1 MSLMK
6 IGVIG
11 AGAMGAGIAQ
21 VAAQNGHDVIL
32 YDTKY
37 AALERARHGYEKI
50 FARLVEKGKW
60 SEEKVKEVTCRIHFE
75 NRQIIK

>member
-21 VAAQNGHDVIL
+21 VAAQNGHDVVL

-37 AALERARHGYEKI
+37 AALERARHSYEKI

-60 SEEKVKEVTCRIHFE
+60 SEGEGERR
-75 NRQIIK
+75 NSIKFILKTT

>member
-21 VAAQNGHDVIL
+21 VAAQNGHDVVL

-37 AALERARHGYEKI
+37 AALERARHSYEKI
-50 FARLVEKGKW
+50 FARLVEKGNGVRRRRKTF
-60 SEEKVKEVTCRIHFE
+60 S
-75 NRQIIK
+75 IKFILKTT